1 MPGPFEFKLSRYFN
15 TAKISVGTESKKAF
29 MNFFLSKISQ
39 ELLDLGS

>member
-29 MNFFLSKISQ
+29 MKLKSVKMAAKI
-39 ELLDLGS
+39 